1 MTFDDDYLQ
10 VENVLYDYCECL
22 MLTNAVFNWPSA
34 KEAESRDSPTVRLRI
49 SDGEIL
55 ERNRSLRQ
63 MLSCKDSWPSAT
75 WSHLGILEITLCL
88 DT

>member
-49 SDGEIL
+49 SEYTDLMVKSWREIGL
-55 ERNRSLRQ
+55 
-63 MLSCKDSWPSAT
+63 
-75 WSHLGILEITLCL
+75 
-88 DT
+88 